1 MKLRKAAAH
10 AALGLLVATG
20 TVAAT
25 GSAASAA
32 PTGCTVTYG
41 ANWAQSIC
49 TGGTGEHQVNM
60 LQQHF
65 MPGVGYI
72 ACPGNWAPVGQ
83 VSYASC
89 ASHTIV
95 NVWVSTRG

>member
-1 MKLRKAAAH
+1 MKLRKAATCAS
-10 AALGLLVATG
+10 LSLLMTVG

-25 GSAASAA
+25 ASAASAA
-32 PTGCTVTYG
+32 PTDCTVTYG

-60 LQQHF
+60 LQRHF

-72 ACPGNWAPVGQ
+72 ACPGNWAAVGQ

-89 ASHTIV
+89 ANHTIV
-95 NVWVSTRG
+95 NVWVDTRG

>member
-1 MKLRKAAAH
+1 MNLRR
-10 AALGLLVATG
+10 VATYASLSVLTAVG
-20 TVAAT
+20 SVVAT

-41 ANWAQSIC
+41 SNWAQSIC

-60 LQQHF
+60 LQKHF

-72 ACPGNWAPVGQ
+72 ACPGNWAAVGQ
-83 VSYASC
+83 VSYAAC
-89 ASHTIV
+89 ANHTIV
-95 NVWVSTRG
+95 DVWVNTRG